1 MVILGINAYH
11 ADASACLVINGR
23 VVVAIEEERITRVKH
38 TAGFPAHAVKACLE
52 AANLKPEDIDVIAI
66 SKSPRANLQG
76 RLLEGAK
83 RLLNPKLLIERL
95 SVVGK
100 TQDLRSEVAKAFG
113 VPVSVLKAEV
123 FPVEHHVA
131 HVASAYL
138 YGLQESAAGVSI
150 DGSGD
155 FLSTLITD
163 CDASGIRKLV
173 SVEYPHSAGF
183 FYTAMTQFLGFS
195 HYGDEYKVMGMAAQG
210 KPVYLDKM
218 RDIIHIQGEDL
229 FRLNLDYFIHHTQGV
244 ETAWEDG
251 SPTMSNLY
259 SPALA
264 GLLGPARI
272 KDEPLTQRHADLA
285 ASTQAMYEE
294 VFLHILKQA
303 RLLTGRDVLALAGGC
318 SQNSLANGRV
328 PQLAGFQKV
337 YIPPSGHDGGTS
349 IGAALYAAREKQQV
363 ILSDRTPFLGRRIAE
378 EDAIAYLDASG
389 LVWRRLD
396 EATLLDEV
404 VECIVNK
411 GVVGWVQGCA
421 EWGPRALGDR
431 SILADARNADAK
443 EILNLKIKR
452 RESFRP
458 FAPSIPVEFADQW
471 FKLDSVTSEIPY
483 MEKVVPVH
491 EECREKIPAVTHY
504 DGTARAQLVSRD
516 MNERY
521 WKLLNRM
528 GEKSGVPILI
538 NTSFNENEPIVDSV
552 KDAVECFRRTRMDML
567 VIGNIVTQR
576 NDTSK

>member
-1 MVILGINAYH
+1 MIILGINAYH
-11 ADASACLVINGR
+11 ADASACLFIDGR
-23 VVVAIEEERITRVKH
+23 VAVAIEEERITRVKH
-38 TAGFPAHAVKACLE
+38 TAGFPAKAIKACLD
-52 AANLKPEDIDVIAI
+52 AVDSKSEDIDVIAI
-66 SKSPRANLQG
+66 SKSPKANLQA
-76 RLLEGAK
+76 RLLEGAR

-100 TQDLRSEVAKAFG
+100 THDLRSEVAMALG
-113 VPVSVLKAEV
+113 VPVSSIKAEM
-123 FPVEHHVA
+123 FSVEHHVA

-138 YGLQESAAGVSI
+138 YGLQEPAAGVSI

-163 CDASGIRKLV
+163 CDANGIRKLV

-195 HYGDEYKVMGMAAQG
+195 HYGDEYKVMGMAASG
-210 KPVYLDKM
+210 KPVYLEKM
-218 RDIIHIQGEDL
+218 REIIRIQGEDL

-244 ETAWEDG
+244 ETAWDEG

-259 SPALA
+259 STALA
-264 GLLGPARI
+264 DLLGPARS

-303 RLLTGRDVLALAGGC
+303 RLLTKRDVLALAGGC

-328 PQLAGFQKV
+328 PQMAGFRKV

-349 IGAALYAAREKQQV
+349 VGAALYAAREKKQAIV
-363 ILSDRTPFLGRRIAE
+363 SDRTPYLGREIRE
-378 EDAIAYLDASG
+378 QDAVAYLDANG
-389 LVWRRLD
+389 LDWRRLD
-396 EATLLDEV
+396 EADLLDEV

-411 GVVGWVQGCA
+411 GVVGWVQGYA
-421 EWGPRALGDR
+421 EWGPRALGNR
-431 SILADARNADAK
+431 SILADARNSDAK

-458 FAPSIPVEFADQW
+458 FAPSIPVEFAHQW
-471 FKLDSVTSEIPY
+471 FTLDDVTSDIPY

-491 EECREKIPAVTHY
+491 EACRLKIPAVTHY
-504 DGTARAQLVSRD
+504 DGTARVQLVSRD

-552 KDAVECFRRTRMDML
+552 KDAVECFRRTKMDML
-567 VIGNIVTQR
+567 VIGNLMVR
-576 NDTSK
+576 R